1 MKKKFEV
8 YDHPTRYTM
17 PSSKKGQVH
26 LIDLAANNFHGECS
40 CENFQCVQMPRM
52 QKAIDEGYEPMF
64 PDEFRCKHLILI
76 REQVTTIFIAA
87 LNATTEISPK
97 PTPNNE

>member
-1 MKKKFEV
+1 MKKKFQV

-26 LIDLAANNFHGECS
+26 LIDLAANDLHGECS
-40 CENFQCVQMPRM
+40 CEHFQCVLMPRLN
-52 QKAIDEGYEPMF
+52 KALADGNEPMF
-64 PDEFRCKHLILI
+64 PDEYRCKHLILI

-87 LNATTEISPK
+87 LNATTEISSHN
-97 PTPNNE
+97 TNE